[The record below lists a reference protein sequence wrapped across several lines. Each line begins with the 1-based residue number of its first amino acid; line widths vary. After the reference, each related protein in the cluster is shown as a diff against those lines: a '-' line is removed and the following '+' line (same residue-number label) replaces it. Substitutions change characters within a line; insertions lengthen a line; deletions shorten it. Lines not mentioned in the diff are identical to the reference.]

1 MRVGDCALKEWIWD
15 GELGAVG
22 LDKVTSSDIFL
33 EFQSRHDDIDA
44 HRPDDR
50 IGEDGFS
57 V

>member
-1 MRVGDCALKEWIWD
+1 MKESIWD

-33 EFQSRHDDIDA
+33 ELQSRHDDIDA

-50 IGEDGFS
+50 VGEEGFS